1 MAARRGRG
9 EGSITKRSDGRWM
22 ARVDLG
28 WQDGKRGRKA
38 VYGRTR
44 REVQEKLNETLHRT
58 THGLPPVPDQET
70 VGSFLRRWLDVRQG
84 KVRARTHERY
94 TQVVHAHLLPHL
106 DRVRLA
112 KLTPADVAACLQRVE
127 AAGSAYTACGA
138 REVLRCAL
146 NQGVRWELVPRN
158 VAALTDPPQHCP
170 REIQPLNPEQA
181 SALLAAVDGHRLEA
195 LFTVAVGLGLRQGE
209 ALGLCWDAV
218 DLDAGLLS
226 VRRTLE
232 RAGVVPRFG
241 RPKTARSRRTMTMP
255 GIVAAAL
262 RKHRTRQLEE
272 RLAVG
277 ARWKDSG
284 LVFTTSTG
292 TAVDK
297 SGLCRTFKGI
307 LRAAGLPNIRYHDL
321 RHTAATLLLAQG
333 VAPRTIMETLGH
345 SQISLTMNTYA
356 HVVPALQ
363 REAAAKMD
371 AILGR

>member
-158 VAALTDPPQHCP
+158 VAEEGTTTEGDGATED
-170 REIQPLNPEQA
+170 RE
-181 SALLAAVDGHRLEA
+181 RLE
-195 LFTVAVGLGLRQGE
+195 L
-209 ALGLCWDAV
+209 
-218 DLDAGLLS
+218 
-226 VRRTLE
+226 
-232 RAGVVPRFG
+232 
-241 RPKTARSRRTMTMP
+241 RSRASLGRFL
-255 GIVAAAL
+255 VAAL
-262 RKHRTRQLEE
+262 RGRSVDGAEAELQAEAGVDGIPLELWDVPAETRADAPTGAPGTVGVNLDRIRPAVFAHAVLP
-272 RLAVG
+272 RLGVEMPRVA
-277 ARWKDSG
+277 SG
-284 LVFTTSTG
+284 TYASATVTTSL
-292 TAVDK
+292 TAG
-297 SGLCRTFKGI
+297 SHAKGS
-307 LRAAGLPNIRYHDL
+307 AAG
-321 RHTAATLLLAQG
+321 
-333 VAPRTIMETLGH
+333 APPRPR
-345 SQISLTMNTYA
+345 SRSRA
-356 HVVPALQ
+356 
-363 REAAAKMD
+363 
-371 AILGR
+371 